1 MLTADLTR
9 LYPELYHMAAADSW
23 PSIARH
29 GLLCTRDLVDAWQV
43 ESPATRAA
51 LLEQRRPQ
59 SMVVEHPEFG
69 AATIRDHGPLNTAS
83 LADALD
89 GMTVEQWFAVLNERV
104 FFFLQRKRLDA
115 LLGAYK
121 REPQIVITLNTASLI
136 AAYESRIELCKFNS
150 GFAQPHNKKP
160 RNRASFLPIAE
171 YPHPQRTVA
180 NPRGV
185 DVAELTV
192 LGSVDVL
199 PHVIR
204 VERVFFGEVEL
215 ISAVDW

>member
-1 MLTADLTR
+1 
-9 LYPELYHMAAADSW
+9 
-23 PSIARH
+23 
-29 GLLCTRDLVDAWQV
+29 V
-43 ESPATRAA
+43 
-51 LLEQRRPQ
+51 QRR
-59 SMVVEHPEFG
+59 FG
-69 AATIRDHGPLNTAS
+69 VPSA
-83 LADALD
+83 
-89 GMTVEQWFAVLNERV
+89 
-104 FFFLQRKRLDA
+104 FLQRKRLDA

-121 REPQIVITLNTASLI
+121 REPQLVITLDTASMV